1 MASNRESIRRSSEV
15 TASRNDKQA
24 LSHARERLSVFVH
37 PFLQAR
43 QALFQSRHAILRKDT
58 VRRDDD
64 LNPDLERSHGVCRAF
79 LGVILDVR
87 LESTQP
93 RE

>member
-43 QALFQSRHAILRKDT
+43 QALFQSRHAILRKDAVVET
-58 VRRDDD
+58 TTQILIWRDRTACAVRFW
-64 LNPDLERSHGVCRAF
+64 A
-79 LGVILDVR
+79 
-87 LESTQP
+87 
-93 RE
+93 